1 MPYIDSYGFG
11 RIVID
16 GRRYT
21 RDVIISNE
29 GVRDNWWRKEGHML
43 CKEDIREILD
53 EEPEVFI
60 IGTGAYGVMKVSGEV
75 TELLESRG
83 IEFRIE
89 KTGDACRLY
98 NEISK
103 GENVVAALHLTC

>member
-1 MPYIDSYGFG
+1 MPYIDSYEFG

-16 GRRYT
+16 GRKYT
-21 RDVIISNE
+21 QDVIIS
-29 GVRDNWWRKEGHML
+29 GDKIRDKWWRKEGHML
-43 CKEDIREILD
+43 HKEDIGEILD
-53 EEPEVFI
+53 EEPEVLI

-103 GENVVAALHLTC
+103 EKNVVAALHLTC